1 MGLQSI
7 LIRFIAV
14 LLLALTGQ
22 VSAQVSKE
30 AINLKTRDGVTVRSL
45 VLTPPEPKAAVIA
58 FVGGNGVLDMFPNG
72 DIRKLEGNFLARSRV
87 AFVELGLVLV
97 LVDAPSDRLRE
108 PFMYKGFRE
117 SPEHATD
124 IKAVIAWTREK
135 TKLPVFLLGTSR
147 GTESST
153 HLAINLKGRDAPDG
167 VVLTSIMLAG
177 ETSVLRQPVE
187 TITQPVLLVQHE
199 KDACDHCPFAEVQNL
214 QRRLISAKKVD
225 VFAFT
230 GGISE
235 GPACGAR
242 AYHGYNG
249 IEKEVVGKISAWVLA
264 HSAAMSGK

>member
-1 MGLQSI
+1 MRRH
-7 LIRFIAV
+7 LIFIRLLVA
-14 LLLALTGQ
+14 LLLVASAQ
-22 VSAQVSKE
+22 ASAQVTKE
-30 AINLKTRDGVTVRSL
+30 TVDLKTRDGVTLRSL
-45 VLTPPEPKAAVIA
+45 VLSPPAPKAAVVA

-72 DIRKLEGNFLARSRV
+72 DIRKLEGNFLARSRF
-87 AFVELGLVLV
+87 AFAELGLVVV
-97 LVDAPSDRLRE
+97 LVDAPSDRLRD

-124 IKAVIAWTREK
+124 IKAVISWTREK
-135 TKLPVFLLGTSR
+135 TQLPVYLLGTSR

-153 HLAINLKGRDAPDG
+153 YLAINLKGGDAPDG
-167 VVLTSIMLAG
+167 VILTSIMLAG

-199 KDACDHCPFAEVQNL
+199 KDACDHCPFAEIQTL
-214 QRRLISAKKVD
+214 KQRLTSAKKVD

-242 AYHGYNG
+242 AHHGYNG
-249 IEKEVVGKISAWVLA
+249 IEKEVVGKISEWVLA
-264 HSAAMSGK
+264 QK